1 MEEEGIEADQ
11 GLFLKVCKASLEGLL
26 KAMEMSKKDGR
37 VYRTFWCRFKTREN
51 ALLFLESIKNAS
63 SQVQILQKRL
73 EKEEN
78 FWVLEFDRVYL
89 NMTGLLGHLLAGGSI
104 FD

>member
-1 MEEEGIEADQ
+1 
-11 GLFLKVCKASLEGLL
+11 
-26 KAMEMSKKDGR
+26 
-37 VYRTFWCRFKTREN
+37 
-51 ALLFLESIKNAS
+51 
-63 SQVQILQKRL
+63 L